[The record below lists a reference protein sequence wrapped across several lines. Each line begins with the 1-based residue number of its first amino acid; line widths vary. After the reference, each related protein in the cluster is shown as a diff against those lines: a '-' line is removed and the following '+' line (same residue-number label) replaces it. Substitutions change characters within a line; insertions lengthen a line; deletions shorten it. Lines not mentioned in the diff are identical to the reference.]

1 VKRALAAVDRFWRP
15 EVPAERLAL
24 VRILVG
30 GFALFYVVARLPH
43 LLSYGSFAAARFEP
57 VGIVGLLLDAPAPK
71 SLHLALVALT
81 AIAAVPFVLGW
92 RFRAT
97 GPLFAALLLWTLS
110 YRNSWGMIFHT
121 ENLLVLHVMVLA
133 LAPAAGGWSLDARR
147 AGASAPAGRGF
158 GWPLMLMSAITVLA
172 YALAGIAKIRYG
184 GDAWLAGDVLR
195 DTIAVDNLRKIVLG
209 STHSPLAAPLLS
221 QAWLFAALAIFT
233 LVVEI
238 GAPLA
243 LIGRRAAAVWIALV
257 LGFHYGILA
266 LMAIGFPYP
275 MSGIAFA
282 SMLRAE
288 RLGNWARERRR
299 RWLTRRK
306 LRSRVMRM
314 LS

>member
-92 RFRAT
+92 RFRIV

-133 LAPAAGGWSLDARR
+133 VAPAARAWSLDARR
-147 AGASAPAGRGF
+147 AGAGAPSPGREY

-172 YALAGIAKIRYG
+172 YLLAGIAKLRYG

-195 DTIAVDNLRKIVLG
+195 DTIAVDSLRKIVLG

-221 QAWLFAALAIFT
+221 QAWLFAVLAWFT

-243 LIGRRAAAVWIALV
+243 LIGRRVALVWIVAI

-282 SMLRAE
+282 SMLRVE
-288 RLGNWARERRR
+288 RLGDWVGR
-299 RWLTRRK
+299 RWRRWRTRS
-306 LRSRVMRM
+306 LM
-314 LS
+314 

>member
-1 VKRALAAVDRFWRP
+1 
-15 EVPAERLAL
+15 
-24 VRILVG
+24 
-30 GFALFYVVARLPH
+30 
-43 LLSYGSFAAARFEP
+43 
-57 VGIVGLLLDAPAPK
+57 
-71 SLHLALVALT
+71 VALT

-92 RFRAT
+92 RFRIV

-133 LAPAAGGWSLDARR
+133 VAPAARAWSLDARR
-147 AGASAPAGRGF
+147 AGAGAPSPGREY

-172 YALAGIAKIRYG
+172 YLLAGIAKLRYG

-195 DTIAVDNLRKIVLG
+195 DTIAVDSLRKIVLG

-221 QAWLFAALAIFT
+221 QAWLFAVLAWFT

-243 LIGRRAAAVWIALV
+243 LIGRRVALVWIVAI

-282 SMLRAE
+282 SMLRVE
-288 RLGNWARERRR
+288 RLGDWVGR
-299 RWLTRRK
+299 RWRRWRTRS
-306 LRSRVMRM
+306 LM
-314 LS
+314 